1 MRILIVGGRGFIGR
15 HLRKASVA
23 EGHEVILGVRGA
35 SAGEIDC
42 DLVRDIEASSWAP
55 RLCNI
60 DGVINCV
67 GLLHAPAAIMQAVH
81 CEAPA
86 AVASACAKLRIP
98 FVHISVLGLD
108 HSADTPYFQS
118 KRRGESAVRAAN
130 SAAIIVRPSVVFGTD
145 SPATRLMLLQSR
157 LPIFF
162 LPAETQPVAPIHVD
176 DLAQLCVC
184 LIGTLRAFGC
194 DVDCVGDTEVSIAE
208 YMQRLR
214 ARNHHSTAHVI
225 PIPNNWMRAALT
237 ASARCGARTMTPEVL
252 DLMEHA
258 HTGNSHTFARWMR
271 RAPRPIEDF
280 LAA

>member
-1 MRILIVGGRGFIGR
+1 MRILIVGGNGFIGR
-15 HLRKASVA
+15 HLNKACVA
-23 EGHEVILGVRGA
+23 EGHEVLLAVRDAGA
-35 SAGEIDC
+35 NEIDC
-42 DLVRDIEASSWAP
+42 DLVHDIDTSQWAP
-55 RLCNI
+55 RLRNI

-67 GLLHAPAAIMQAVH
+67 GLLHAPAVVMQAVH
-81 CEAPA
+81 CNAPA
-86 AVASACAKLRIP
+86 AIASACAKAHIP

-118 KRRGESAVRAAN
+118 KRQGEWAIRAAN

-214 ARNHHSTAHVI
+214 ARDHHSAAHVI
-225 PIPNNWMRAALT
+225 PIPNKWMRAALA

-258 HTGNSHTFARWMR
+258 HIGNPHTFARWMR
-271 RAPRPIEDF
+271 RAPRPIEAF